1 MQMNLTQKLEL
12 AFWDVI
18 IYRLSRYTIF
28 RRFMNLGYRLT
39 DQNDLR
45 SFAQI
50 TVLIAVIGFFSGFL
64 TTILFSVIF

>member
-1 MQMNLTQKLEL
+1 MQINLTQKLEL

-28 RRFMNLGYRLT
+28 RRLMNLGYRLAE
-39 DQNDLR
+39 QNDLR

>member
-28 RRFMNLGYRLT
+28 RRLMNLGYRFT
-39 DQNDLR
+39 EQNDLR

-50 TVLIAVIGFFSGFL
+50 TVLIAFIGFFSGFL
-64 TTILFSVIF
+64 TTLLFSIIL

>member
-28 RRFMNLGYRLT
+28 RRLMNLGYRLT

>member
-28 RRFMNLGYRLT
+28 RRLMNLGYRIAE
-39 DQNDLR
+39 QNDLR
-45 SFAQI
+45 TFAQATI
-50 TVLIAVIGFFSGFL
+50 LIAIFGFVSGFAATL
-64 TTILFSVIF
+64 LFSVIF

>member
-28 RRFMNLGYRLT
+28 RRLMNLGYRLT
-39 DQNDLR
+39 EQNDLR

-50 TVLIAVIGFFSGFL
+50 TILIAVIGFLSGFL
-64 TTILFSVIF
+64 TTILFSMFF